1 MFLMTSHN
9 KFVVLISLEPY
20 CMILLSRVY
29 WKYFLKTPSFHNHS
43 RLNTIMMC
51 IRLALILIFWTR
63 VISRPLGCVG
73 GVMVE
78 AEPDVVSCGFG
89 VVVIVTSL
97 VQASAIKQFIRFKR
111 SRTIMNLF
119 AVAIWISRDKML
131 TLIFQNTV
139 FNLLLS
145 VEFGKIIKILW
156 NEYRFMNS
164 CHDSYYHM

>member
-1 MFLMTSHN
+1 
-9 KFVVLISLEPY
+9 
-20 CMILLSRVY
+20 
-29 WKYFLKTPSFHNHS
+29 
-43 RLNTIMMC
+43 
-51 IRLALILIFWTR
+51 
-63 VISRPLGCVG
+63 
-73 GVMVE
+73 MVE
-78 AEPDVVSCGFG
+78 AEPDVVSCGLG

-97 VQASAIKQFIRFKR
+97 AQASAIKQFIRFKR

-119 AVAIWISRDKML
+119 AVAIWISRDKIL
-131 TLIFQNTV
+131 NLIFQNTV

>member
-1 MFLMTSHN
+1 
-9 KFVVLISLEPY
+9 
-20 CMILLSRVY
+20 
-29 WKYFLKTPSFHNHS
+29 
-43 RLNTIMMC
+43 MMC

-78 AEPDVVSCGFG
+78 AEPDVVSCGLG

-119 AVAIWISRDKML
+119 AVAIWISRDKIL

-145 VEFGKIIKILW
+145 VEFGKNYQNPMKWIQIYEFMIATIICSIPNALQKLPVLGKSFTLSTAIVPLSALFVTPFSKIW
-156 NEYRFMNS
+156 NIKKKLVVRI
-164 CHDSYYHM
+164 

>member
-1 MFLMTSHN
+1 
-9 KFVVLISLEPY
+9 
-20 CMILLSRVY
+20 MILLSRVY

-78 AEPDVVSCGFG
+78 AEPDVVSCGLG

-119 AVAIWISRDKML
+119 AVAIWISRDKIL
-131 TLIFQNTV
+131 NLI
-139 FNLLLS
+139 LS

>member
-1 MFLMTSHN
+1 MTSHN

-78 AEPDVVSCGFG
+78 AEPDVVSCGLG

-119 AVAIWISRDKML
+119 AVAIWISRDKIL
-131 TLIFQNTV
+131 NLIFQNNV